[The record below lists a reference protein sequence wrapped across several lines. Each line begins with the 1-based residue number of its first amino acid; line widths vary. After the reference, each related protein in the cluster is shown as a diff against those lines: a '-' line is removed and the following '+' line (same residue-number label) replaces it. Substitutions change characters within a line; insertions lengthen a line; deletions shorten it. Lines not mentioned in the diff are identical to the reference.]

1 MRTIPARKRSDCA
14 LLASTSAWRARR
26 RRIASDRASA
36 KQSPRMGKETA
47 SQNTLAVTPF
57 LTEDNL
63 EILELAHSIVDAI
76 AEKQGEDI
84 SLLDIRKLSPLVDY
98 FVVCSGTSERQIKAI
113 VDGIVEHTLQQ
124 HTLKPRRIEGAA
136 ESGWVLID
144 FIDIVVHI
152 FSISQ
157 RKYYRLEEVWR
168 EAPVVLRMQ

>member
-1 MRTIPARKRSDCA
+1 VTAPSLRALRSEAIPADG
-14 LLASTSAWRARR
+14 
-26 RRIASDRASA
+26 
-36 KQSPRMGKETA
+36 QGETA
-47 SQNTLAVTPF
+47 SQQP
-57 LTEDNL
+57 LTVISFPTEEIL

-113 VDGIVEHTLQQ
+113 VDGIIEHTLKQ
-124 HTLKPRRIEGAA
+124 HTLRPRRIEGAA

-152 FSISQ
+152 FSNSQ
-157 RKYYRLEEVWR
+157 RKYYRLEDVWK
-168 EAPVVLRMQ
+168 EAPIVLRMQ